1 MGVLEVVAA
10 GGPYFAGFILRNFV
24 LSMFLAALALAIG
37 PTSLGD
43 VDLWMAKVSALSAN
57 EHDGTAAAHWHF
69 SAALEFDH
77 DYFPYKRVMGAVPA
91 LHIRVSRMLSRGV
104 FRIVGTLVS

>member
-1 MGVLEVVAA
+1 MIVRWGFWEVVAA

-57 EHDGTAAAHWHF
+57 EHESTTAAHCI
-69 SAALEFDH
+69 SLRSSNSTTTTS
-77 DYFPYKRVMGAVPA
+77 PT
-91 LHIRVSRMLSRGV
+91 GV
-104 FRIVGTLVS
+104 